1 MSIAHRE
8 LSTKYI
14 SQECD
19 TACKLPPSPPK
30 TFPASYRCMF
40 NTFKKQKKVNLIAL
54 FRILKILLSQKR
66 KMDSCEA
73 QKNLVDNKTIFFRAK
88 DCGICGPFCVCA
100 QLTTWTQLLR
110 PLPHSL
116 LQIHTPHLP
125 HEIEVWALKL
135 PICLCQHALLGL
147 YFLDKQSWMAS
158 LLC

>member
-1 MSIAHRE
+1 M
-8 LSTKYI
+8 
-14 SQECD
+14 
-19 TACKLPPSPPK
+19 
-30 TFPASYRCMF
+30 
-40 NTFKKQKKVNLIAL
+40 

-66 KMDSCEA
+66 KMDSREA
-73 QKNLVDNKTIFFRAK
+73 QKNLVNNKTIFCGAK
-88 DCGICGPFCVCA
+88 DCGTCGVPFCICA

-147 YFLDKQSWMAS
+147 YFLDNQSWMAS
-158 LLC
+158 LLCLNSSLGLFLVSVVFLEAALFESLH